1 MGVRLVKYSR
11 TNSSSSNSGGQIYND
26 HDELTNRDLKNQH
39 PIYAITGLQEV
50 LNVLEDSITET
61 NKLIIATNERID
73 AILLDIEK
81 IQKEIQDIHDIINN
95 LNVIKDTDDT
105 FTACLQEVIDCALH
119 ACNRFTVHE
128 DTAGLIKLILLKC
141 LLVAAQSVII
151 YHVVAGAAD

>member
-95 LNVIKDTDDT
+95 LNVINDVQDTSS
-105 FTACLQEVIDCALH
+105 LAL
-119 ACNRFTVHE
+119 
-128 DTAGLIKLILLKC
+128 D
-141 LLVAAQSVII
+141 
-151 YHVVAGAAD
+151 

>member
-81 IQKEIQDIHDIINN
+81 IQKEIQDIYDIINN
-95 LNVIKDTDDT
+95 LNIMHYKAVVKGYRCVRPQLP
-105 FTACLQEVIDCALH
+105 FYRKLANPYLRYLH
-119 ACNRFTVHE
+119 NF
-128 DTAGLIKLILLKC
+128 ILLK
-141 LLVAAQSVII
+141 L
-151 YHVVAGAAD
+151 